1 MNYPRYL
8 SSPRIAVPVLLL
20 VLLGVAPAA
29 ADVLKDPFLVVF
41 LSRALILAIAA
52 VSLDFVMGFA
62 GIVSLGHALFIGLGA
77 YVVGIMSVYGITN
90 GWLHLGLTVLLC
102 GSIGLATGMIVVR
115 QTGLS
120 LIMITLTFAQMFYYL
135 ATGLKRFGGDDGLS
149 IQTGSN
155 FYFFTLDHSRV
166 LYYVAFFALVSLLV
180 LGLRASRA
188 RFGMVLQ
195 GCRMNE
201 RRMCALGYSTTQYKV
216 VAYVLSSVVCGI
228 AGMLYANLTHFVSPS
243 YATWTMSGDL
253 LVMVVL
259 GGVGSLIGPVLGT
272 FSILIIE
279 EILKG
284 YTDHWM
290 IIYGPLVVLFVLL
303 TRKGIYGMLSDIN
316 LHGGRTEAHMPT
328 SESKV

>member
-1 MNYPRYL
+1 MNYRCFI
-8 SSPRIAVPVLLL
+8 SSPRISVPCLLL
-20 VLLGVAPAA
+20 VILGFAPVAAELLRE
-29 ADVLKDPFLVVF
+29 PFLVTF
-41 LSRALILAIAA
+41 LSRALVLAIAA

-77 YVVGIMSVYGITN
+77 YAVGIMSFYGITN
-90 GWLHLGLTVLLC
+90 GWLHLALTIVVC
-102 GSIGLATGMIVVR
+102 GSVGLATGLIVAR

-135 ATGLKRFGGDDGLS
+135 AIGLKRFGGDDGLS
-149 IQTGSN
+149 IQVGSN
-155 FYFFTLDHSRV
+155 FSLFTLDHARS
-166 LYYVAFFALVSLLV
+166 LYYVAYFMLVAVLV
-180 LGLRASRA
+180 LGLRASRS

-201 RRMCALGYSTTQYKV
+201 RRMSALGYSTTQYKV

-272 FSILIIE
+272 FSILVIE

-303 TRKGIYGMLSDIN
+303 TRKGIYGMLGDTKV
-316 LHGGRTEAHMPT
+316 GGERTKTHVLT